1 MDSHFRFMWFHLNP
15 KLTEF
20 WLQHWQQNKWFCL
33 STCIFPPNIL
43 IWLSAIYL
51 KINSNEIQFVLSL
64 YSQELHDALG
74 INTKTLP
81 PFIYRMR
88 ELGYPPGWLKEAE
101 MENSGL
107 MLYDGK
113 VEFLFLFILLWPVIS
128 QVKALNYKS
137 LKIITKG
144 FLT

>member
-1 MDSHFRFMWFHLNP
+1 M
-15 KLTEF
+15 
-20 WLQHWQQNKWFCL
+20 
-33 STCIFPPNIL
+33 
-43 IWLSAIYL
+43 
-51 KINSNEIQFVLSL
+51 QFILSL

-113 VEFLFLFILLWPVIS
+113 VEFYILLWPVIS
-128 QVKALNYKS
+128 QAKPLNYKS
-137 LKIITKG
+137 LKTITRG

>member
-1 MDSHFRFMWFHLNP
+1 M
-15 KLTEF
+15 
-20 WLQHWQQNKWFCL
+20 
-33 STCIFPPNIL
+33 
-43 IWLSAIYL
+43 
-51 KINSNEIQFVLSL
+51 QFVLSL

-113 VEFLFLFILLWPVIS
+113 VEFLFIFILLWPVIS